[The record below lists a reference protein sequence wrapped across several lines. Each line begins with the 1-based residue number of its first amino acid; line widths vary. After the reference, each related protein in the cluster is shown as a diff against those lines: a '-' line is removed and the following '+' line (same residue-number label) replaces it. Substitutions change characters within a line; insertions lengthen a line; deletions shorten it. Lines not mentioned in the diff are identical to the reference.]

1 MAPPTSPAPARQ
13 LLPRAER
20 QAALLAAAATAFAR
34 AGYAATSMDDV
45 AAEAGVSRLIV
56 YRHFD
61 SKEELYRAVLT
72 GVSERLIET
81 FVEGLEHRDDRRG
94 WATHGLLTVARE
106 QPDAFRLLWVHAA
119 REPQFA
125 DYAEQWRE
133 GAVAA
138 ADSSLGTPVAD
149 PVFRRWAARVMV
161 GLLVDAVLAWLDE
174 GDPARDDEF
183 LTLTTA
189 GARAMYG
196 AWLDGEHRAK

>member
-1 MAPPTSPAPARQ
+1 MAPSTRQ

-45 AAEAGVSRLIV
+45 ATEAGVTRLIV
-56 YRHFD
+56 YRNFD

-81 FVEGLEHRDDRRG
+81 FVEGLEHRDERPG
-94 WATHGLLTVARE
+94 WATQGLLTVARE
-106 QPDAFRLLWVHAA
+106 QPDAFRLVWVHAA

-125 DYAEQWRE
+125 DYAEQWRQ
-133 GAVAA
+133 GAVDAA
-138 ADSSLGTPVAD
+138 VSVLGTPIAD
-149 PVFRRWAARVMV
+149 PVVRRWAARVLLA
-161 GLLVDAVLAWLDE
+161 LLVDAVLAWLDE
-174 GDPARDDEF
+174 GDADRDDEF
-183 LTLTTA
+183 VALTTA

-196 AWLDGEHRAK
+196 AWLNAETGPR

>member
-1 MAPPTSPAPARQ
+1 MAPPTRQ

-20 QAALLAAAATAFAR
+20 QASILTAAATAFAR

-61 SKEELYRAVLT
+61 SKEDLYRAVLT

-81 FVEGLEHRDDRRG
+81 FIEGLEHRAEQRG
-94 WATHGLLTVARE
+94 WATQALLTVARE
-106 QPDAFRLLWVHAA
+106 QPDAFRLVWVHAA

-125 DYAEQWRE
+125 DYAEQWRQ
-133 GAVAA
+133 GAVDA
-138 ADSSLGTPVAD
+138 ADSVLGAPIDD
-149 PVFRRWAARVMV
+149 PLVRGWAARVLLS
-161 GLLVDAVLAWLDE
+161 LLVDAVLAWLDE

-183 LTLTTA
+183 LALTTA

-196 AWLDGEHRAK
+196 AWLGGGETRTT

>member
-1 MAPPTSPAPARQ
+1 MAPSTRQ
-13 LLPRAER
+13 LLPKAER
-20 QAALLAAAATAFAR
+20 QAQVLAAAATAFAR

-45 AAEAGVSRLIV
+45 AAEAGVTRLIV

-81 FVEGLEHRDDRRG
+81 FVEGLEHRGEERG
-94 WATHGLLTVARE
+94 WAARGLLDVARE

-125 DYAEQWRE
+125 DYAEQWRQ
-133 GAVAA
+133 GAADA
-138 ADSSLGTPVAD
+138 ADSVLGAPLAD
-149 PVFRRWAARVMV
+149 PVFRRWAARVLLA
-161 GLLVDAVLAWLDE
+161 LLVDAVLAWLDE

-183 LTLTTA
+183 LARTSA
-189 GARAMYG
+189 GARAMYQT
-196 AWLDGEHRAK
+196 WLDAEGCRK